1 MFDFTFIAGDFNT
14 TTVEIFPESDK
25 SRKFFNVDDA
35 VASFV
40 VKKSVFLEVL
50 QRADDEGVSFQQRS

>member
-25 SRKFFNVDDA
+25 GRKFFNVDDA

-50 QRADDEGVSFQQRS
+50 QRADDERVNFQQRS